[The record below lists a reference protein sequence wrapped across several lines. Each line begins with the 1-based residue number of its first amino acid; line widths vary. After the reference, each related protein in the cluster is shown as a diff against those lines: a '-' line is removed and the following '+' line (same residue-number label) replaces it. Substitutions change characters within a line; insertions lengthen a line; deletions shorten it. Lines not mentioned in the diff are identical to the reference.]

1 MFGEGVGKKSSVN
14 PSIRKT
20 SCDESDVRAI
30 AVGKEIRETAMGE
43 LKNREGGK
51 LVWNN

>member
-1 MFGEGVGKKSSVN
+1 VFGEVVGNNSSVN

-20 SCDESDVRAI
+20 SCDVRAI

-43 LKNREGGK
+43 LMNQEGGK
-51 LVWNN
+51 LVWNK